1 MNELATELQCSVSM
15 CIRDRLSVTYVET
28 SRSNSLWS
36 AQIADIGL
44 RYPIAS
50 SAIGHALVAG
60 CEPLAREWLLNEI
73 KVRTPVIWARYRDQ
87 QQQAHIDF
95 LRKGFCSSY
104 GKQNPGYCA
113 IGVPVG
119 LTADGELV
127 VLNCVIRSHMASRET
142 MESIFGPKLVAM
154 AKQLRQAV
162 QFT

>member
-1 MNELATELQCSVSM
+1 M
-15 CIRDRLSVTYVET
+15 
-28 SRSNSLWS
+28 
-36 AQIADIGL
+36 
-44 RYPIAS
+44 
-50 SAIGHALVAG
+50 
-60 CEPLAREWLLNEI
+60 
-73 KVRTPVIWARYRDQ
+73 IWARYRDQ

-119 LTADGELV
+119 RTADGELI